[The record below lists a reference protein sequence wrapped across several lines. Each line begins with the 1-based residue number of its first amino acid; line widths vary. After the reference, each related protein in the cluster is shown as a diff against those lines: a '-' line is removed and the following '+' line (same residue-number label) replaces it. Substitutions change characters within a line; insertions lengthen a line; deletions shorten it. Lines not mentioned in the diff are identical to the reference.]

1 MMAKAN
7 LIGTAISIAWIG
19 LGATLIWNAGS
30 EQNPYAL
37 VAGIVI
43 VLIGIVFLYSGTWST
58 AYHAGVKDGHALK
71 NYKPDLPEEDLNYKE
86 GQWGRLSPRPDDPDS
101 RPWS

>member
-1 MMAKAN
+1 MTKSS
-7 LIGTAISIAWIG
+7 LIGTGISGAWIA
-19 LGATLIWNAGS
+19 LGAGVIWIAGS

-43 VLIGIVFLYSGTWST
+43 ELIGIVFLYSGTWSD

-71 NYKPDLPEEDLNYKE
+71 NYKPDLSDE
-86 GQWGRLSPRPDDPDS
+86 
-101 RPWS
+101 

>member
-1 MMAKAN
+1 MDC
-7 LIGTAISIAWIG
+7 LRSRLYW
-19 LGATLIWNAGS
+19 LAGS

-43 VLIGIVFLYSGTWST
+43 ELIGIVFLYSGTWSN

-71 NYKPDLPEEDLNYKE
+71 NYKPDLSEEDLVPE
-86 GQWGRLSPRPDDPDS
+86 EIWDARILPPDDPDS
-101 RPWS
+101 RPRK

>member
-1 MMAKAN
+1 MTKSS
-7 LIGTAISIAWIG
+7 LIGTGISVAWIA
-19 LGATLIWNAGS
+19 LGASVIWIAGS

-43 VLIGIVFLYSGTWST
+43 ELIGIVFLYSGTWSD

-71 NYKPDLPEEDLNYKE
+71 SYKPDLSDEDLGSE
-86 GQWGRLSPRPDDPDS
+86 LEDWAQTGTRPDDPDS
-101 RPWS
+101 RPRL

>member
-1 MMAKAN
+1 MTKST
-7 LIGTAISIAWIG
+7 LIGTGISVAWVA
-19 LGATLIWNAGS
+19 LGAAAIWIAGS

-58 AYHAGVKDGHALK
+58 AYHAGVKDGLALK
-71 NYKPDLPEEDLNYKE
+71 DYKPDLPEEDLNYKE
-86 GQWGRLSPRPDDPDS
+86 GQWGRLGPRPDDPDS
-101 RPWS
+101 RPRL

>member
-1 MMAKAN
+1 MTKST
-7 LIGTAISIAWIG
+7 LIGTGISVAWIA
-19 LGATLIWNAGS
+19 LGAGVIWIAGS

-43 VLIGIVFLYSGTWST
+43 ELIGIVFLYSGTWSD

-71 NYKPDLPEEDLNYKE
+71 NYKPDLSEEGLGPEWEDL
-86 GQWGRLSPRPDDPDS
+86 GRRPDDPDS
-101 RPWS
+101 RPRL

>member
-1 MMAKAN
+1 MKKTR
-7 LIGTAISIAWIG
+7 LLGTGISVAWVA
-19 LGATLIWNAGS
+19 LGAGVIWIAGS

-43 VLIGIVFLYSGTWST
+43 ELIGIVFLYSGTWSD

-71 NYKPDLPEEDLNYKE
+71 NYKPDLSDE
-86 GQWGRLSPRPDDPDS
+86 
-101 RPWS
+101 

>member
-1 MMAKAN
+1 MTKSV
-7 LIGTAISIAWIG
+7 LIGTGISVAWVA
-19 LGATLIWNAGS
+19 LGAALIWNAGF

-43 VLIGIVFLYSGTWST
+43 EIIGLVFLYSGTWSD

-71 NYKPDLPEEDLNYKE
+71 NYKPDLSEEDLGPE
-86 GQWGRLSPRPDDPDS
+86 WEDLDRQVRRPDDPDS
-101 RPWS
+101 RPRL

>member
-1 MMAKAN
+1 MSKSRV
-7 LIGTAISIAWIG
+7 IGTAISVAWIA
-19 LGATLIWNAGS
+19 LGAGVIWIAGS

-43 VLIGIVFLYSGTWST
+43 ELIGIVFLYSGTWSD

-71 NYKPDLPEEDLNYKE
+71 NYKPDLSEEDLGPE
-86 GQWGRLSPRPDDPDS
+86 WEDLDRQVRRPDDPDS
-101 RPWS
+101 RPRL

>member
-1 MMAKAN
+1 MTKST
-7 LIGTAISIAWIG
+7 LIGTGISVAWIA
-19 LGATLIWNAGS
+19 LGAGVIWIAGS

-43 VLIGIVFLYSGTWST
+43 ELIGIVFLYSGTWSD

-71 NYKPDLPEEDLNYKE
+71 NYKPDLSEEDLVPE
-86 GQWGRLSPRPDDPDS
+86 EIWDARILPPDDPDS
-101 RPWS
+101 RPRM

>member
-1 MMAKAN
+1 MTKST
-7 LIGTAISIAWIG
+7 LIGTGISVAWIA
-19 LGATLIWNAGS
+19 LGAGVIWIAGS

-43 VLIGIVFLYSGTWST
+43 ELIGIVFLYSGTWSD

-71 NYKPDLPEEDLNYKE
+71 NYKPDLSEEDLGPE
-86 GQWGRLSPRPDDPDS
+86 WEDLDRQGRRPDDTDS
-101 RPWS
+101 RPRL